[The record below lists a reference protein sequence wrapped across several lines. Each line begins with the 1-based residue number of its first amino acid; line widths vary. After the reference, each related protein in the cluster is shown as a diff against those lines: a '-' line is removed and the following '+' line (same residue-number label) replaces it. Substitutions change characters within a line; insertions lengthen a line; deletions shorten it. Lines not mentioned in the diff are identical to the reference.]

1 MLPLRRNIRKEGAGT
16 WLQRKSAPIADIII
30 DSRFLDRNRCLN
42 LRADVRIDHKFKVY
56 QNLFTMTT
64 FSPSLIIKTFNI
76 WLDLNLTG
84 YIAHFDV
91 EIMIN
96 PALLQFILQVNDR
109 AREPALVQNH
119 ILNDAIEE
127 IYKMESEGYCAPDG
141 QIYDVKVFV
150 FMISRL
156 DQERVGQ
163 FCSV

>member
-96 PALLQFILQVNDR
+96 PALLIAVHT
-109 AREPALVQNH
+109 P
-119 ILNDAIEE
+119 
-127 IYKMESEGYCAPDG
+127 SEWPSKGAGSSAKSYPQRCHWRD
-141 QIYDVKVFV
+141 
-150 FMISRL
+150 L
-156 DQERVGQ
+156 
-163 FCSV
+163 